1 MPDPISF
8 TSASPRFGLPLL
20 FAGQAQKEF
29 FVNEA
34 HCLTDALLHPSIEGE
49 QSAPSPAPED
59 GQCWLVNDAA
69 SAEWSGQE
77 GKLACWQ
84 AGAWLFITPRD
95 GMAVFD
101 KAQNQMIRFAGEWK
115 RPTAPASPNGGE
127 NVDHEA
133 RVAIS
138 SLIAG
143 LIEAGIFPN
152 P

>member
-49 QSAPSPAPED
+49 QSDPPSPSED
-59 GQCWLVNDAA
+59 GQCWLVGDAP
-69 SAEWSGQE
+69 STEWSGQE

-84 AGAWLFITPRD
+84 AGTWLFINPRD

-101 KAQNQMIRFAGEWK
+101 KSQNQMVHYAGEWK
-115 RPTAPASPNGGE
+115 RPTAPLPPSGGG
-127 NVDHEA
+127 NVDSEA
-133 RVAIS
+133 RAAIS
-138 SLIAG
+138 GLIAG